1 MSDPRYPIGE
11 FKRQPDYSPEARLE
25 LIERLKTAPS
35 SLRRAIQDLSDAQL
49 ETPYREGS
57 WTVRQVAHHI
67 PDSHLNAYTRVKLAL
82 TEDRPIIKPYDEE
95 AWAQLEDTK
104 RVPLEVSVALL
115 EAVHTR
121 WIAIFQSLSESQW
134 KLEYLHPVN
143 GAMSLEATLASY
155 VWHGEHHI
163 AQITALCQRQGW

>member
-1 MSDPRYPIGE
+1 MTDPRYPIGE
-11 FKRQPDYSPEARLE
+11 FERQPEYSPTARLE
-25 LIERLKTAPS
+25 LIERLKAAPS
-35 SLRRAIQDLSDAQL
+35 SLRTAVAGLSEAQL
-49 ETPYREGS
+49 ETPYREGG

-82 TEDRPIIKPYDEE
+82 TEDGPIIKPYDEE
-95 AWAQLEDTK
+95 AWAQLEDTR

-121 WIAIFQSLSESQW
+121 WVAIFQSLSEPQW

-143 GAMSLEATLASY
+143 GVTSLEATLASY

-163 AQITALCQRQGW
+163 AQITQLRQRQGW

>member
-1 MSDPRYPIGE
+1 MIDPRYPIGQFE
-11 FKRQPDYSPEARLE
+11 RQDQYSVQARLE
-25 LIERLKTAPS
+25 LIERLRQTPS
-35 SLRRAIQDLSDAQL
+35 SLHTALLGLDDAQQN
-49 ETPYREGS
+49 TPYRDGG
-57 WTVRQVAHHI
+57 WTVRQVAHHV

-121 WIAIFQSLSESQW
+121 WVAIFQSLSEVQW

-163 AQITALCQRQGW
+163 AQITALRQRQGW